1 MKAKKIYVLCTDWMC
16 FYTLLLPVRPYQS
29 EIAEGG
35 PAMLLGSETYI
46 GLKNTYWVEHG
57 LALSA
62 PTVLHS
68 GLRALDSIN
77 PEAA

>member
-1 MKAKKIYVLCTDWMC
+1 MC

-35 PAMLLGSETYI
+35 PAMLLGNETYI
-46 GLKNTYWVEHG
+46 RLKNTYWVEHG
-57 LALSA
+57 
-62 PTVLHS
+62 PMVLHS